1 MSTFLYISINK
12 HDSLEFFLDFFLRQ
26 SILLTFWYPPE
37 KNLHFGFWAPKK
49 LTFWY
54 FDKSD
59 QKLTF
64 SYPSRNLKQKT
75 YIFVG
80 NHWHIITPNEFHF
93 NSYVIET

>member
-12 HDSLEFFLDFFLRQ
+12 PDSLEFFLDFFLRQ

-54 FDKSD
+54 FGQSD

-75 YIFVG
+75 YILVG
-80 NHWHIITPNEFHF
+80 NPTSPIHRG
-93 NSYVIET
+93 